1 MLSFVYLD
9 AKNKL
14 YVGLISHYIKV
25 KTHKKWKNEALTVFW
40 FFISLVLY
48 WALCSESNRN
58 II

>member
-25 KTHKKWKNEALTVFW
+25 NTNKSKNEALTVCW

-48 WALCSESNRN
+48 WALCTESNRN